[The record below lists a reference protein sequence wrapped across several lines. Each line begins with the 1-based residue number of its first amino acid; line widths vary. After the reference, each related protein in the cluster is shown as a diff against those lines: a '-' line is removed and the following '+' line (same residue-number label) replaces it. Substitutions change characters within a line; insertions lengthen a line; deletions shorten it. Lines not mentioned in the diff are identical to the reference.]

1 MEISWFWAA
10 SEAEVRACLS
20 LREKKSEICFWAD
33 FMSSMALFSRLDER
47 MRYETVPMVK
57 TKRKMAEVRK
67 RIMRPRRVLLVP
79 IMFPLE
85 WKNQLKELIY
95 YNTERGKTLD
105 KATEIAASFW

>member
-47 MRYETVPMVK
+47 IRYETAPMVK
-57 TKRKMAEVRK
+57 TKRKMAAVRK

-79 IMFPLE
+79 IVFSLE
-85 WKNQLKELIY
+85 WKDRLKRIF
-95 YNTERGKTLD
+95 
-105 KATEIAASFW
+105 IF